1 MRRSR
6 AEQLVLTPADGGAPI
21 VVFADSREPGE
32 VATQD
37 VFQVS
42 PDGAYLAYAA
52 YGDLHIRAADG
63 SERLLTDYSR
73 FDHMRFSPDSAYL
86 VANIG
91 DARGDHPERVVLFDL
106 ASGATRELATFTS
119 VSSLEWM
126 RDRVVVQAWDSKR
139 QREVLAALPLNGE
152 RTILLERPSSDISRF
167 VAAATGTRVVAFVS
181 DATATHVLS
190 IDAAAPAEPVEL
202 GVVHDPVTNA
212 AATLDGARIAFTTSA
227 ALFTITDSEP
237 PRAISERSY
246 IQSLWFARDGRL
258 GYAST
263 SSATI
268 IDSAGAHRFDSDG
281 PVAMLRFDPQSS
293 RALVATPT
301 HAWDIST
308 ATPKRIATMPRGR
321 VLLGVDQF
329 AGGLV
334 TWTTEAPR

>member
-1 MRRSR
+1 VRRSR

-52 YGDLHIRAADG
+52 YGELHIRAVDG
-63 SERLLTDYSR
+63 SERALNDYSR
-73 FDHMRFSPDSAYL
+73 FGHMRFSPDARYL
-86 VANIG
+86 AAIMG
-91 DARGDHPERVVLFDL
+91 DPNGAKDQRVILLDL
-106 ASGATRELATFTS
+106 ASGTTRDLGTFKLAH
-119 VSSLEWM
+119 SLEWM
-126 RDRVVVQAWDSKR
+126 RDGVVAQVWDATR
-139 QREVLAALPLNGE
+139 QHELLVALPLAGE
-152 RTILLERPSSDISRF
+152 QTVVLERPSNDISRF
-167 VAAATGTRVVAFVS
+167 VAAATGTRIVAFVS

-190 IDAAAPAEPVEL
+190 IDAAAPAEQHEL

-212 AATLDGARIAFTTSA
+212 AATLDGTRIAFTTSA
-227 ALFTITDSEP
+227 ALFTITGSER
-237 PRAISERSY
+237 PRAISDRGF

-263 SSATI
+263 SGATI
-268 IDSAGAHRFDSDG
+268 IDSAGAHRFDADG
-281 PVAMLRFDPQSS
+281 PVAMLRFDPLSS

-301 HAWDIST
+301 HTWDVST
-308 ATPKRIATMPRGR
+308 ATPKRIATVPRGR
-321 VLLGVDQF
+321 LLLGVDQF